1 MKEKNQF
8 DYLIIGAG
16 GTGLSSAMYAARLGL
31 KTLVL
36 GANYGSELPVGGV
49 ITTTD
54 LVENFPGFKKITGME
69 LAKKIEGQAKSYELV
84 AIKEEEALKVEK
96 RKDCFFVKTNKETYQ
111 AKVILFATGTKWR
124 KLNIPGSLEFE
135 RKGVNYCALCDG
147 PLFRNKIIAVVGAG
161 DSAVKEALLLTEYAK
176 KVYLI
181 ARREQ
186 VHPEPIN
193 LERLKKNKKI
203 KVITKTNVTE
213 IKGGNV
219 VKSILLDKPY
229 EGKKE
234 INLDGIFIA
243 IGHIPLSDLAKSVGV
258 KLNEKGEIII
268 NHETSETNV
277 RGIFAAGDVTD
288 KKFKQLVTGVA
299 DGCSA
304 AYYAYEYITK
314 NKVVTC

>member
-1 MKEKNQF
+1 MKTKNQYDF
-8 DYLIIGAG
+8 LIIGAG

-36 GANYGSELPVGGV
+36 GTSYGSELPIGGV

-54 LVENFPGFKKITGME
+54 VVENFPGFKKISGIE
-69 LAKKIEGQAKSYELV
+69 LIKKIEEQTKSYKLV
-84 AIKEEEALKVEK
+84 TIKEERALKIEK
-96 RKDCFFVKTNKETYQ
+96 KKDCFFVKTNKEIYQ

-124 KLNIPGSLEFE
+124 KLEVPGSLKFE
-135 RKGVNYCALCDG
+135 RKGVNYCALCDA
-147 PLFRNKIIAVVGAG
+147 PLYRNKTIAVVGSG

-181 ARREQ
+181 VRGDK

-193 LERLKKNKKI
+193 LGRLKKNKKI
-203 KVITKTNVTE
+203 VVITKTNIIE
-213 IKGGNV
+213 IKGKNV
-219 VKSILLDKPY
+219 VTSIILDKPLN
-229 EGKKE
+229 GKKE
-234 INLDGIFIA
+234 INVEGVFIA
-243 IGHIPLSDLAKSVGV
+243 IGHIPISDLAKSIGI

-268 NHETSETNV
+268 NNETAETNV
-277 RGIFAAGDVTD
+277 KGIFAAGDVTD

-314 NKVVTC
+314 NKVITC